1 MRPSSSVAVRQIEAV
16 GRPRIN
22 IARILSYLVMIAL
35 CLIVFIPLVV
45 VLFASFKS
53 AAQIGSDFALKPPSF
68 TYVENYLAVFKSDYF
83 LIGFKNTFILV
94 ICCVVINAFLGS
106 MTAYVINRFDFK
118 FKKVLMALYVIG
130 MLLPMNITEISRFT
144 IIHKIGAYNT
154 IYAPMI
160 IYIASDLLQLYIYIQ
175 FLEKISVSL
184 DESALIDGCSYFG
197 VFRGI
202 IFPLLIPA
210 TATLSI
216 LKAMDIMND
225 MFVPYLYMP
234 SEKLKTMTTMLMLF
248 SNSQLGS
255 WEKLSAAIIV
265 VMIPTIVIY
274 LVFQKYIFDGIV
286 AGAVKE

>member
-1 MRPSSSVAVRQIEAV
+1 MISINSAAGQVRK
-16 GRPRIN
+16 PRFN
-22 IARILSYLVMIAL
+22 IQRALGYLIMIAI
-35 CLIVFIPLVV
+35 CIIVFLPLVV

-53 AAQIGSDFALKPPSF
+53 AAQIGSDFALKLPSF
-68 TYVENYLAVFKSDYF
+68 TYFDNYMAVFKSDYF
-83 LIGFKNTFILV
+83 LIGFKNTFILAIV
-94 ICCVVINAFLGS
+94 CVVINAFLGS
-106 MTAYVINRFDFK
+106 MTAFVINRFNFK
-118 FKKVLMALYVIG
+118 FKKVLMALYVVG

-154 IYAPMI
+154 LYAPMI

-197 VFRGI
+197 VFRRI
-202 IFPLLIPA
+202 IFPLLLPA
-210 TATLSI
+210 TATLGI
-216 LKAMDIMND
+216 LKAVDIMND

>member
-1 MRPSSSVAVRQIEAV
+1 MISINSASAGQARK
-16 GRPRIN
+16 PRFN
-22 IARILSYLVMIAL
+22 IQRALGYLIMIAI
-35 CLIVFIPLVV
+35 CIIVFLPLVV

-53 AAQIGSDFALKPPSF
+53 AAQIGSDFALKLPSF
-68 TYVENYLAVFKSDYF
+68 TYFDNYMAVFKSDYF
-83 LIGFKNTFILV
+83 LIGFKNTFLLV
-94 ICCVVINAFLGS
+94 IVCVVINAFLGS
-106 MTAYVINRFDFK
+106 MTAFVINRFNFK
-118 FKKVLMALYVIG
+118 FKKVLMALYVVG

-197 VFRGI
+197 VFRRI
-202 IFPLLIPA
+202 IFPLLLPA
-210 TATLSI
+210 TATLGI
-216 LKAMDIMND
+216 LKAVDIMND

>member
-1 MRPSSSVAVRQIEAV
+1 MISINSAAV
-16 GRPRIN
+16 GQVRKPRFN
-22 IARILSYLVMIAL
+22 IQRALGYLIMIAI
-35 CLIVFIPLVV
+35 CIIVFLPLVV

-53 AAQIGSDFALKPPSF
+53 AAQIGSDFALKLPSF
-68 TYVENYLAVFKSDYF
+68 TYFDNYMAVFKSDYF

-94 ICCVVINAFLGS
+94 IVCVVINAFLGS
-106 MTAYVINRFDFK
+106 MTAFVINRFTFK
-118 FKKVLMALYVIG
+118 FKKVLMALYVVG

-154 IYAPMI
+154 LYAPMI

-197 VFRGI
+197 VFRRI
-202 IFPLLIPA
+202 IFPLLLPA
-210 TATLSI
+210 TATLGI
-216 LKAMDIMND
+216 LKAVDIMND